1 MNDIKSIAIIK
12 PLSTSAAP
20 LRKNIRK
27 SVVGRYEI
35 ASVLSLPKLL
45 YLAPEAGSKSD
56 ETGKS
61 EVSVSLNKSEPFFL
75 RLAACFGHSSYS
87 ENRRIQRSG
96 YLSENLFKSYAGL
109 NRLTQ
114 ALWSIYRS
122 NNLQLS
128 HSLLA
133 LIRTINEKNGIEF
146 DSYFEGVTN
155 LERVQKKTVSV
166 LKSID
171 YSLFRKLSSRYG
183 NLSVLNFG
191 KNEIIPHTKTVV
203 PGQGRSAERL
213 FRLTDSFYSMTPL
226 LMRIYE
232 GIETGVYLYNA
243 DTYRNAKTLQR
254 LTNSLWKVYLGQN
267 MELSRSFARLITR
280 VNQEN
285 KSVEQRNAE
294 NNMFSDN
301 RSLKNLVNA
310 LKKAFSGSNLE
321 LRNSM
326 ITLFGDIHN
335 AGKRRSVAIHKHY
348 APIPAPAIVLLYR
361 EIVPEST
368 HTKLVYR
375 TAAQPERSEQTENY
389 SRLERE
395 IKTKLDQLQAAPS
408 AAPHVSN
415 AEDIVEK
422 VIKQVNK
429 KQQLEWKLEKLQR
442 GIF

>member
-1 MNDIKSIAIIK
+1 MKDTKSIAVIK
-12 PLSTSAAP
+12 PLRTSAAA
-20 LRKNIRK
+20 LRKNVRK
-27 SVVGRYEI
+27 PIGGRYEI
-35 ASVLSLPKLL
+35 ASVLSLPRLI
-45 YLAPEAGSKSD
+45 YFTPEAGGNSGK
-56 ETGKS
+56 TGKP
-61 EVSVSLNKSEPFFL
+61 EVSVSLSKSEAFIL
-75 RLAACFGHSSYS
+75 RFAAYFRHSSYS
-87 ENRRIQRSG
+87 ESRRIRRLG
-96 YLSENLFKSYAGL
+96 YLSENLFRSYAGL
-109 NRLTQ
+109 NQLTQ

-133 LIRTINEKNGIEF
+133 LIRTINEKNGTEL
-146 DSYFEGVTN
+146 DSYFKSVTN
-155 LERVQKKTVSV
+155 LERVHEKTASI

-171 YSLFRKLSSRYG
+171 YSLFSKLSLRYG
-183 NLSVLNFG
+183 NLSVFNLG
-191 KNEIIPHTKTVV
+191 RNEIVRHTNTVV
-203 PGQGRSAERL
+203 PGKGRPADRL
-213 FRLTDSFYSMTPL
+213 FRLTESFYSMTPL
-226 LMRIYE
+226 LTRIYE

-243 DTYRNAKTLQR
+243 DTYRNAKTLWR

-294 NNMFSDN
+294 NNIFSDN

-310 LKKAFSGSNLE
+310 LKRAFSGSNLE

-335 AGKRRSVAIHKHY
+335 AGKRRSVTIHKHY
-348 APIPAPAIVLLYR
+348 AQSPAPAIVLIHK
-361 EIVPEST
+361 EIVPENS

-375 TAAQPERSEQTENY
+375 AAAQPGRSEQTETY

-395 IKTKLDQLQAAPS
+395 IKTRLDQLQTASS
-408 AAPHVSN
+408 AVSRVSN
-415 AEDIVEK
+415 TEDIVK
-422 VIKQVNK
+422 RVIEQVNK
-429 KQQLEWKLEKLQR
+429 KQELDWRLEKLQR

>member
-1 MNDIKSIAIIK
+1 MRSINIIK
-12 PLSTSAAP
+12 PLKTSAAL
-20 LRKNIRK
+20 LRKNVRK
-27 SVVGRYEI
+27 PIGGRYEI
-35 ASVLSLPKLL
+35 ASVLSFPKML
-45 YLAPEAGSKSD
+45 YFAPEAGGGSG

-61 EVSVSLNKSEPFFL
+61 EVSVTLNKPESFFL
-75 RLAACFGHSSYS
+75 RLSAYFGRSSHS
-87 ENRRIQRSG
+87 ENQRIQKLG

-128 HSLLA
+128 HSLLS
-133 LIRTINEKNGIEF
+133 LIRTINEKNGIEL

-155 LERVQKKTVSV
+155 LERVQKKTVRV

-171 YSLFRKLSSRYG
+171 YSLFSKLSSRYG
-183 NLSVLNFG
+183 NLSVLNIG
-191 KNEIIPHTKTVV
+191 RRELVRHTNTIV
-203 PGQGRSAERL
+203 PGRGRPADRL

-243 DTYRNAKTLQR
+243 DTYRNAKTLWR

-285 KSVEQRNAE
+285 KTVEQRNAE
-294 NNMFSDN
+294 NNIFSDN

-310 LKKAFSGSNLE
+310 LKRAFSGSNLE

-348 APIPAPAIVLLYR
+348 APNITPAIVLIHR
-361 EIVPEST
+361 EIVPESS

-375 TAAQPERSEQTENY
+375 TTVQPERSEQTENF

-395 IKTKLDQLQAAPS
+395 IKTKLDKLQAAPS
-408 AAPHVSN
+408 AAPRSGN
-415 AEDIVEK
+415 TEDIVKK
-422 VIKQVNK
+422 VIEQINK
-429 KQQLEWKLEKLQR
+429 KQELDWRLEKLQR

>member
-1 MNDIKSIAIIK
+1 MRSINIIK
-12 PLSTSAAP
+12 PLRTSAAP
-20 LRKNIRK
+20 LRKNSLKPI
-27 SVVGRYEI
+27 GGGYEVT
-35 ASVLSLPKLL
+35 SVLSLPKML
-45 YLAPEAGSKSD
+45 YLAPEAG
-56 ETGKS
+56 GKS
-61 EVSVSLNKSEPFFL
+61 EMGKPELSAALSKSETFFL
-75 RLAACFGHSSYS
+75 RFAAYFGHSSHNES
-87 ENRRIQRSG
+87 KRIQRLG
-96 YLSENLFKSYAGL
+96 FLSENLFKSYAGL

-114 ALWSIYRS
+114 ALWRIYRS

-128 HSLLA
+128 HSLLS
-133 LIRTINEKNGIEF
+133 LIRTINEKNGIEL

-155 LERVQKKTVSV
+155 LERIQKKTVSI

-171 YSLFRKLSSRYG
+171 YSLFSKLSSRYG
-183 NLSVLNFG
+183 NLSVLNIG
-191 KNEIIPHTKTVV
+191 RRDIVRHTNTIV
-203 PGQGRSAERL
+203 PGRGRPADRL
-213 FRLTDSFYSMTPL
+213 FRLTDSFCSMTPL

-243 DTYRNAKTLQR
+243 DAYRNAKTLQR

-285 KSVEQRNAE
+285 KTIEQRNAE

-310 LKKAFSGSNLE
+310 LKRAFSGSNLE

-335 AGKRRSVAIHKHY
+335 AGKRRSVAVYKHY
-348 APIPAPAIVLLYR
+348 APITAPAIVLIHR
-361 EIVPEST
+361 EIVPENSRA
-368 HTKLVYR
+368 KLVYR
-375 TAAQPERSEQTENY
+375 MTAQPERSEQAETY

-395 IKTKLDQLQAAPS
+395 LKTKLDQLQAAPS
-408 AAPHVSN
+408 SAPSAGN
-415 AEDIVEK
+415 TEDIVKK
-422 VIKQVNK
+422 VLEQVNK
-429 KQQLEWKLEKLQR
+429 KQQLDWRLEKLQR